1 MYDEL
6 WKKFTE
12 ATQEIAL
19 LKEANRKLTE
29 ENKELYA
36 RWDNLN
42 REVKKQIEC
51 RAERVF
57 SPTTFNTTLRFSV
70 QYDDFVFNASNV
82 QLEELVAIKAIEVL
96 RYAIEEHRKA
106 KRLT

>member
-6 WKKFTE
+6 WKKFSE
-12 ATQEIAL
+12 AIEELAL

-57 SPTTFNTTLRFSV
+57 SPTNFNTTLRFSV

-82 QLEELVAIKAIEVL
+82 QLEELVAIKAIDG
-96 RYAIEEHRKA
+96 I
-106 KRLT
+106 